1 MSLSC
6 DALVIGSG
14 MGGMCA
20 ATLLA
25 RNGLRT
31 VVVERLPRIG
41 GRCSTLDSGGFK
53 CTTGVMGVELGGCV
67 EEVFRRVGADFSVRP
82 ARPPHYL
89 IRGHVYQ
96 VPPKGGLK
104 RLISAASDDAAEVEK
119 VLAALSRAFRWLEPP
134 SMLSLREW
142 LLQYTQNETIL
153 GIFQTVVS
161 ATLLV
166 NADELPASEYFRFIK
181 RLGGIRG
188 FGYCPEGSIALPT
201 ALGRRLQELG
211 GALWMRSTV
220 ERILSDKGVVRGA
233 LVSTKEGKVEVQ
245 AKIVIS
251 NTGPRRTVELLDKA
265 DLDKGYL
272 RELEQNLQPA
282 PVMAL
287 QIAAAEPLIDYD
299 SIMITGAR
307 RVNALYQPTTVC
319 PELAPTGEHLLLAG
333 GGPGSS
339 ISPFDKK
346 REMGLCM
353 QDLKDLIPDFER
365 RARILTAGFYH
376 GRWPGMHC
384 WPGRDLPQKTP
395 IENLYN
401 VGDGVKPEGTTGLPG
416 TAASALAVV
425 EDIEMRK
432 EI

>member
-1 MSLSC
+1 MSLSY
-6 DALVIGSG
+6 DVLVIGSG

-20 ATLLA
+20 AALLA

-41 GRCSTLDSGGFK
+41 GRCSTVEFDGFK
-53 CTTGVMGVELGGCV
+53 CTTGVIGVEMGGCV
-67 EEVFRRVGADFSVRP
+67 EEIFRRVGADFHVRP

-89 IRGHVYQ
+89 IRGQAHQ
-96 VPPKGGLK
+96 VPPTGGLRK
-104 RLISAASDDAAEVEK
+104 LVSAASDDAAEVEK
-119 VLAALSRAFRWLEPP
+119 LLTALSRGLRWLEPP
-134 SMLSLREW
+134 GTLSLREW
-142 LLQYTQNETIL
+142 LLQYTENETIL
-153 GIFQTVVS
+153 GIFQTMVC

-201 ALGRRLQELG
+201 SLGRRIEELG

-220 ERILSDKGVVRGA
+220 KRILSDKGIVRGA
-233 LVSTKEGKVEVQ
+233 LVSTKEGEVNVG

-251 NTGPRRTVELLDKA
+251 NAGPRRTVELLGKA
-265 DLDKGYL
+265 DLDRGYL
-272 RELEQNLQPA
+272 RELRQNLQPA

-299 SIMITGAR
+299 SLMITGAR
-307 RVNALYQPTTVC
+307 RVNALYQPTAVC
-319 PELAPTGEHLLLAG
+319 PELAPTGQHLLLAG

-339 ISPFDKK
+339 FPPFDKK
-346 REMGLCM
+346 KEMELCL
-353 QDLKDLIPDFER
+353 QDLEDLIPDFKK

-401 VGDGVKPEGTTGLPG
+401 VGDGVKPAGTTGLPSA
-416 TAASALAVV
+416 AASALAVV
-425 EDIEMRK
+425 DDVEMRL
-432 EI
+432 

>member
-1 MSLSC
+1 MGLSY
-6 DALVIGSG
+6 DVLVIGSG

-20 ATLLA
+20 AALLA
-25 RNGLRT
+25 SNGLRT
-31 VVVERLPRIG
+31 LVVERLPRIG
-41 GRCSTLDSGGFK
+41 GRCSTVECDEFK
-53 CTTGVMGVELGGCV
+53 CTTGVIGVEMGGCV
-67 EEVFRRVGADFSVRP
+67 EEIFRRVGADFNVRP

-89 IRGHVYQ
+89 IRGRVHQ
-96 VPPKGGLK
+96 VPPKGGLRK
-104 RLISAASDDAAEVEK
+104 LISAASDDAVEVEK
-119 VLAALSRAFRWLEPP
+119 VVAAISRELKWHEPP
-134 SMLSLREW
+134 AKLSLREW
-142 LLQYTQNETIL
+142 LLQYTENERIL
-153 GIFQTVVS
+153 GIFQTMVC

-181 RLGGIRG
+181 RLRGIRV

-201 ALGRRLQELG
+201 ALGRRIQELG
-211 GALWMRSTV
+211 GALWMPSTV
-220 ERILSDKGVVRGA
+220 KRILSDRGIVRGA
-233 LVSTKEGKVEVQ
+233 VLSTKEGEVEVR

-251 NTGPRRTVELLDKA
+251 NAGPRRTVELLGKA
-265 DLDKGYL
+265 DLNRSYL

-287 QIAAAEPLIDYD
+287 QIAAAEPLIDCD
-299 SIMITGAR
+299 SLIITGAR
-307 RVNALYQPTTVC
+307 RLNALYQPTAVC
-319 PELAPTGEHLLLAG
+319 PELAPTGQHLLLAG

-339 ISPFDKK
+339 IPPFDKK
-346 REMGLCM
+346 REMELCM

-401 VGDGVKPEGTTGLPG
+401 VGDGVKPGGTTGLPG
-416 TAASALAVV
+416 AAASALAAV
-425 EDIEMRK
+425 EDIRMR
-432 EI
+432 IDI

>member
-1 MSLSC
+1 MSLSY
-6 DALVIGSG
+6 DVLIIGSG

-20 ATLLA
+20 AALL
-25 RNGLRT
+25 
-31 VVVERLPRIG
+31 VERLPRIG
-41 GRCSTLDSGGFK
+41 GRCSTVESDGFK
-53 CTTGVMGVELGGCV
+53 CTTGVIGVEMGGCV
-67 EEVFRRVGADFSVRP
+67 EEIFRRVGAEFHVRP

-89 IRGHVYQ
+89 IRGQVHQ

-104 RLISAASDDAAEVEK
+104 KLISAASDDAAEVER
-119 VLAALSRAFRWLEPP
+119 VLAALSRALRWLEPP
-134 SMLSLREW
+134 GTLSLREW
-142 LLQYTQNETIL
+142 LLQYNENETIL
-153 GIFQTVVS
+153 GIFQTMVC

-188 FGYCPEGSIALPT
+188 FGYCPEGSIALPN
-201 ALGRRLQELG
+201 ALARRIQELG
-211 GALWMRSTV
+211 GALWMRSSV
-220 ERILSDKGVVRGA
+220 KRILSDKGIVRGA
-233 LVSTKEGKVEVQ
+233 LVSTKEGEVEVR

-251 NTGPRRTVELLDKA
+251 NTGPRRTVELLGKA
-265 DLDKGYL
+265 DLERGYL

-299 SIMITGAR
+299 SLMITGAR

-319 PELAPTGEHLLLAG
+319 PELAPTGKHLLLAG

-339 ISPFDKK
+339 LPPFDKK
-346 REMGLCM
+346 KEMELCL

-384 WPGRDLPQKTP
+384 WPGSDLPQKTP

-401 VGDGVKPEGTTGLPG
+401 VGDGVKPAGTTGLPSA
-416 TAASALAVV
+416 AASALAAV
-425 EDIEMRK
+425 EDIEMRM
-432 EI
+432 

>member
-1 MSLSC
+1 MSLSY
-6 DALVIGSG
+6 DVLIIGSG

-20 ATLLA
+20 AALLA
-25 RNGLRT
+25 RKGLRA

-41 GRCSTLDSGGFK
+41 GRCSTVESDGFK
-53 CTTGVMGVELGGCV
+53 CTTGVIGVEMGGCV
-67 EEVFRRVGADFSVRP
+67 EEIFRRVGADFHVRP

-89 IRGHVYQ
+89 IRGHVHQ
-96 VPPKGGLK
+96 VPPKGGLRK
-104 RLISAASDDAAEVEK
+104 LISAASDDAAEVER
-119 VLAALSRAFRWLEPP
+119 VLAAFSQALAWLEPP
-134 SMLSLREW
+134 GRLSLREW
-142 LLQYTQNETIL
+142 LLQYTENETIL
-153 GIFQTVVS
+153 GIFQTMVC

-188 FGYCPEGSIALPT
+188 FGYCPEGSIALPN
-201 ALGRRLQELG
+201 ALARRIQELG
-211 GALWMRSTV
+211 GALWTRSSV
-220 ERILSDKGVVRGA
+220 KRILSDKGIVRGA
-233 LVSTKEGKVEVQ
+233 LVSTKEGEVEAR

-251 NTGPRRTVELLDKA
+251 NTGPRRTVELLGKT
-265 DLDKGYL
+265 DLDRGYL

-299 SIMITGAR
+299 SLMITGAR

-319 PELAPTGEHLLLAG
+319 PELAPTGKHLLLAG

-339 ISPFDKK
+339 LPPFDKK
-346 REMGLCM
+346 KEMELCL

-384 WPGRDLPQKTP
+384 WPGSDLPQKTP

-401 VGDGVKPEGTTGLPG
+401 VGDGVKPAGTTGLPSA
-416 TAASALAVV
+416 AASALAAV
-425 EDIEMRK
+425 EDIEMRMQM
-432 EI
+432 

>member
-1 MSLSC
+1 MSLSY
-6 DALVIGSG
+6 DVLIIGSG

-20 ATLLA
+20 AALLA
-25 RNGLRT
+25 RKGLRT

-41 GRCSTLDSGGFK
+41 GRCSTVESDGYK
-53 CTTGVMGVELGGCV
+53 CTTGVIGVEMGGCV
-67 EEVFRRVGADFSVRP
+67 EEIFRRVGADFHVRP

-89 IRGHVYQ
+89 IRGHVHQ
-96 VPPKGGLK
+96 VPPKGGLRK
-104 RLISAASDDAAEVEK
+104 LISAASDDAAEVER
-119 VLAALSRAFRWLEPP
+119 VLAALTRALGWLEPP
-134 SMLSLREW
+134 RTLSLREW
-142 LLQYTQNETIL
+142 LLQYTENETIL
-153 GIFQTVVS
+153 GIFQTMVC

-188 FGYCPEGSIALPT
+188 FGYCPEGSIALPN
-201 ALGRRLQELG
+201 ALARRIQELD
-211 GALWMRSTV
+211 GALWTRSSV
-220 ERILSDKGVVRGA
+220 KRILSDKGIVRGA
-233 LVSTKEGKVEVQ
+233 LVSTKEGEVEVR

-251 NTGPRRTVELLDKA
+251 NTGPRRTVELLGKA
-265 DLDKGYL
+265 DLDRGYL

-299 SIMITGAR
+299 SLMITGAR

-319 PELAPTGEHLLLAG
+319 PELAPTGKHLLLAG

-339 ISPFDKK
+339 LPPFDKK
-346 REMGLCM
+346 KEKELCL

-384 WPGRDLPQKTP
+384 WPGSDLPQKTP

-401 VGDGVKPEGTTGLPG
+401 VGDGVKPAGTTGLPSA
-416 TAASALAVV
+416 AASALAVV
-425 EDIEMRK
+425 EDIEMRM
-432 EI
+432 